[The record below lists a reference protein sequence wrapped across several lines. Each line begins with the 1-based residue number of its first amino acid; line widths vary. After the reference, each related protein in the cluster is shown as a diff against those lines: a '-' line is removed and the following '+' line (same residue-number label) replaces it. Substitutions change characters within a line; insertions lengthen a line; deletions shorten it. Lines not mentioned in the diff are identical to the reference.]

1 MSDEH
6 DIVEATSSY
15 EATTLGTVAP
25 TPVPAISS
33 NSQET
38 SKKLVTPTA
47 AGSTYLEV
55 RKINF
60 TALSLLCWIIQSLSG
75 QLWGPIINIVATL
88 VVPSLTYVSVAVFFT
103 RKANFEQNV
112 SLLRLNAK
120 AQTRFSNRFKA
131 F

>member
-38 SKKLVTPTA
+38 SKKLVAPNA
-47 AGSTYLEV
+47 AGSTYLH
-55 RKINF
+55 RGRTN
-60 TALSLLCWIIQSLSG
+60 
-75 QLWGPIINIVATL
+75 
-88 VVPSLTYVSVAVFFT
+88 
-103 RKANFEQNV
+103 
-112 SLLRLNAK
+112 
-120 AQTRFSNRFKA
+120 
-131 F
+131 

>member
-38 SKKLVTPTA
+38 SKKLAAPTA

-55 RKINF
+55 GQINF
-60 TALSLLCWIIQSLSG
+60 MTYSCYCVGSSKVFRNKFGNLCLIL
-75 QLWGPIINIVATL
+75 
-88 VVPSLTYVSVAVFFT
+88 
-103 RKANFEQNV
+103 
-112 SLLRLNAK
+112 
-120 AQTRFSNRFKA
+120 
-131 F
+131 

>member
-25 TPVPAISS
+25 APVPAISS

-38 SKKLVTPTA
+38 SKKLVAPTA

-60 TALSLLCWIIQSLSG
+60 TAFSLLCWIIQSLSG
-75 QLWGPIINIVATL
+75 QLWERIPNLIETL
-88 VVPSLTYVSVAVFFT
+88 VVLT
-103 RKANFEQNV
+103 
-112 SLLRLNAK
+112 L
-120 AQTRFSNRFKA
+120 
-131 F
+131 

>member
-38 SKKLVTPTA
+38 SKKLVAPTA

-55 RKINF
+55 GQINF
-60 TALSLLCWIIQSLSG
+60 QHFHFCVGSFKV
-75 QLWGPIINIVATL
+75 LWPTL
-88 VVPSLTYVSVAVFFT
+88 GT
-103 RKANFEQNV
+103 
-112 SLLRLNAK
+112 
-120 AQTRFSNRFKA
+120 
-131 F
+131 

>member
-25 TPVPAISS
+25 PPVPAISS

-38 SKKLVTPTA
+38 SKKLVAPTT

-60 TALSLLCWIIQSLSG
+60 TAFHFCVGSSKVFWDNFGHLSLM
-75 QLWGPIINIVATL
+75 
-88 VVPSLTYVSVAVFFT
+88 
-103 RKANFEQNV
+103 
-112 SLLRLNAK
+112 
-120 AQTRFSNRFKA
+120 
-131 F
+131 

>member
-25 TPVPAISS
+25 TTVSAISS

-38 SKKLVTPTA
+38 SKKLVAPTA

-55 RKINF
+55 GKNNF
-60 TALSLLCWIIQSLSG
+60 MTYSYYCVGSFKVFWDNLSYYISD
-75 QLWGPIINIVATL
+75 T
-88 VVPSLTYVSVAVFFT
+88 
-103 RKANFEQNV
+103 
-112 SLLRLNAK
+112 
-120 AQTRFSNRFKA
+120 FSFHIDTG
-131 F
+131 

>member
-25 TPVPAISS
+25 TTVSAISS

-38 SKKLVTPTA
+38 SKKLVAPTA

-55 RKINF
+55 GKLIPKGNL
-60 TALSLLCWIIQSLSG
+60 TKCEG
-75 QLWGPIINIVATL
+75 NISIKLAIH
-88 VVPSLTYVSVAVFFT
+88 S
-103 RKANFEQNV
+103 
-112 SLLRLNAK
+112 
-120 AQTRFSNRFKA
+120 
-131 F
+131 

>member
-38 SKKLVTPTA
+38 SKKLVAPTA

-55 RKINF
+55 GPINF
-60 TALSLLCWIIQSLSG
+60 MMYSCYCVGSSKVFRDNFENLSLIL
-75 QLWGPIINIVATL
+75 
-88 VVPSLTYVSVAVFFT
+88 
-103 RKANFEQNV
+103 
-112 SLLRLNAK
+112 
-120 AQTRFSNRFKA
+120 
-131 F
+131 

>member
-38 SKKLVTPTA
+38 SKKLVAPTA

-55 RKINF
+55 
-60 TALSLLCWIIQSLSG
+60 
-75 QLWGPIINIVATL
+75 
-88 VVPSLTYVSVAVFFT
+88 
-103 RKANFEQNV
+103 
-112 SLLRLNAK
+112 
-120 AQTRFSNRFKA
+120 
-131 F
+131 

>member
-25 TPVPAISS
+25 APVPAISS

-38 SKKLVTPTA
+38 SKKLVAPTA

-55 RKINF
+55 RPINF
-60 TALSLLCWIIQSLSG
+60 TTYSGCCVGSSKVLWDNFGHLSLL
-75 QLWGPIINIVATL
+75 
-88 VVPSLTYVSVAVFFT
+88 
-103 RKANFEQNV
+103 
-112 SLLRLNAK
+112 
-120 AQTRFSNRFKA
+120 
-131 F
+131 

>member
-38 SKKLVTPTA
+38 SKKLVAPTA

-55 RKINF
+55 RQINF
-60 TALSLLCWIIQSLSG
+60 TAFSLLCWIFQSLSG
-75 QLWGPIINIVATL
+75 QLWEPISNIVAIH
-88 VVPSLTYVSVAVFFT
+88 VVL
-103 RKANFEQNV
+103 
-112 SLLRLNAK
+112 
-120 AQTRFSNRFKA
+120 
-131 F
+131 

>member
-38 SKKLVTPTA
+38 SKKLVAPTA

-55 RKINF
+55 GPINF
-60 TALSLLCWIIQSLSG
+60 MTYSCCCVGSSKVFWT
-75 QLWGPIINIVATL
+75 TL
-88 VVPSLTYVSVAVFFT
+88 GTYP
-103 RKANFEQNV
+103 
-112 SLLRLNAK
+112 
-120 AQTRFSNRFKA
+120 
-131 F
+131 

>member
-38 SKKLVTPTA
+38 SKKLVAPTA

-55 RKINF
+55 RQINLRHF
-60 TALSLLCWIIQSLSG
+60 HFCVGSSKVLWDNFGHLSLM
-75 QLWGPIINIVATL
+75 
-88 VVPSLTYVSVAVFFT
+88 
-103 RKANFEQNV
+103 
-112 SLLRLNAK
+112 
-120 AQTRFSNRFKA
+120 
-131 F
+131 

>member
-25 TPVPAISS
+25 APVPAISS

-38 SKKLVTPTA
+38 SKKLVAPTA

-55 RKINF
+55 RQINF
-60 TALSLLCWIIQSLSG
+60 TAFSLLCWIFQSLMG
-75 QLWGPIINIVATL
+75 QLWAPIPNVVATL
-88 VVPSLTYVSVAVFFT
+88 LVQTLTKHTSCIGF
-103 RKANFEQNV
+103 
-112 SLLRLNAK
+112 
-120 AQTRFSNRFKA
+120 
-131 F
+131 

>member
-25 TPVPAISS
+25 APVPAISS

-38 SKKLVTPTA
+38 SKKLVAPSA

-55 RKINF
+55 GQINF
-60 TALSLLCWIIQSLSG
+60 MMYSCYCVGSSKVFWDYFGHLSLIL
-75 QLWGPIINIVATL
+75 
-88 VVPSLTYVSVAVFFT
+88 
-103 RKANFEQNV
+103 
-112 SLLRLNAK
+112 
-120 AQTRFSNRFKA
+120 
-131 F
+131 

>member
-38 SKKLVTPTA
+38 SKKLVAPTT

-55 RKINF
+55 GQINF
-60 TALSLLCWIIQSLSG
+60 MTCYCYCVGSSKVFWT
-75 QLWGPIINIVATL
+75 TL
-88 VVPSLTYVSVAVFFT
+88 GTYH
-103 RKANFEQNV
+103 
-112 SLLRLNAK
+112 
-120 AQTRFSNRFKA
+120 
-131 F
+131 

>member
-38 SKKLVTPTA
+38 SKKLVAPTA

-60 TALSLLCWIIQSLSG
+60 TAFSLLCWIIQSLSG
-75 QLWGPIINIVATL
+75 QLWERIPNLIGTL
-88 VVPSLTYVSVAVFFT
+88 VVLT
-103 RKANFEQNV
+103 
-112 SLLRLNAK
+112 L
-120 AQTRFSNRFKA
+120 
-131 F
+131 